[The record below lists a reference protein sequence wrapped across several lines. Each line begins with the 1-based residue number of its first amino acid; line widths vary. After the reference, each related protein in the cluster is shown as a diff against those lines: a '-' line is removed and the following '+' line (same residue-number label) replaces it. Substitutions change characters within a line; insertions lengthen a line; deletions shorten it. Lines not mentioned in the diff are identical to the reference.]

1 MPVSYSDPRKLRF
14 LGQIPEKYRSDVTN
28 IFLRGIRAKITSPAE
43 ICAAAWRW
51 VGARGAELA
60 GMGWTPG
67 PGTIP
72 AEQLQEVI
80 EGDGEAAEAFAAYL
94 TEWETLPPAEKDRLK
109 AAHKQ
114 GYRDAYVAARGAR

>member
-1 MPVSYSDPRKLRF
+1 
-14 LGQIPEKYRSDVTN
+14 
-28 IFLRGIRAKITSPAE
+28 
-43 ICAAAWRW
+43 
-51 VGARGAELA
+51 
-60 GMGWTPG
+60 
-67 PGTIP
+67 
-72 AEQLQEVI
+72 VI